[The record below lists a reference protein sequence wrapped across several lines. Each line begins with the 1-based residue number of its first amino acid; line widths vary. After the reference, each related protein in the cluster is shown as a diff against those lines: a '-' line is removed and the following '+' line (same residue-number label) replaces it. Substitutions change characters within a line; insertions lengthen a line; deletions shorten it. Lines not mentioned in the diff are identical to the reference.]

1 MILGFLFFA
10 GLFDFL
16 GAPLWLEIA
25 LGLLLDLAVC
35 GIYFRY
41 ELKAFFARAAARLRP
56 EKIWRIPARQNGP
69 LRASAALFE
78 QKRRRSFS

>member
-16 GAPLWLEIA
+16 GAPLWLAIG

-35 GIYFRY
+35 GFTFRY
-41 ELKAFFARAAARLRP
+41 EIRDFCLRAAKQRRAQRL
-56 EKIWRIPARQNGP
+56 WRIPAR
-69 LRASAALFE
+69 
-78 QKRRRSFS
+78 RSPRNTRIRGY